1 MSLTDQLY
9 ALSRLVRRNLKL
21 FLKDKAAVF
30 FSLLAPMIVL
40 LLFLLFLGDMQ
51 VDTVAGFLDAAG
63 VAYTDK
69 TVHAFVDSW
78 MFAGVM
84 GVACITASWSR
95 TNSTDCSTTTRRRRC
110 AAGW

>member
-40 LLFLLFLGDMQ
+40 LLFLLFSEL
-51 VDTVAGFLDAAG
+51 
-63 VAYTDK
+63 
-69 TVHAFVDSW
+69 
-78 MFAGVM
+78 
-84 GVACITASWSR
+84 
-95 TNSTDCSTTTRRRRC
+95 
-110 AAGW
+110 